1 MVAPGKSRLAGRH
14 VHYVHCLYMSVHVSM
29 LLITSTCESDVRVV
43 VGQPCF
49 HVVPVHILCCHTHTH
64 RRLVGPLSI
73 CMLNVQRYTHI
84 HMYIHTCI
92 ILHNTCCGAMNS
104 GILVFCMCVHF
115 ECANTVF
122 STKGVPI
129 VRVFKSAFVQ
139 VVLNWVHRFQDE
151 GLW

>member
-73 CMLNVQRYTHI
+73 CMLNVQRYTYI

-92 ILHNTCCGAMNS
+92 YTGQYMLWGYEQWHTS
-104 GILVFCMCVHF
+104 GLYVCAFR
-115 ECANTVF
+115 ECKHSFFHQRCPNC
-122 STKGVPI
+122 SGV
-129 VRVFKSAFVQ
+129 
-139 VVLNWVHRFQDE
+139 
-151 GLW
+151 